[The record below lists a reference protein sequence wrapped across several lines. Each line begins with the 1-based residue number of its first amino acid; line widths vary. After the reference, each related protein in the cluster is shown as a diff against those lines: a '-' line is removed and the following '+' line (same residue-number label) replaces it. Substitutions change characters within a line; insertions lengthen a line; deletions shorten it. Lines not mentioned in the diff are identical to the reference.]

1 MKIIQADFTENDI
14 YENIEENLQGLEIGI
29 LGKLTKNRKMK
40 LPEIKLV
47 QRDVPF
53 YELVK
58 CNHFLKNIKTLVRFF
73 KSHPSI
79 KATSDKCIRI

>member
-40 LPEIKLV
+40 WPKIKLV

-53 YELVK
+53 YELAK
-58 CNHFLKNIKTLVRFF
+58 CNHFFKKTTLKLW
-73 KSHPSI
+73 
-79 KATSDKCIRI
+79 